1 MKSKSTITPDSTA
14 PTPVNTVFQKTPTGI
29 KGFDEI
35 TFGGLPTNRP
45 TVVIGSSGT
54 GKTFMAIEY
63 ILNGAVLYN
72 EPGLFLTF
80 EEKIEDIIVNAS
92 SLGHDFQKLIA
103 EKKICIEHLN
113 ISSSEIHEVGKY
125 NIDGL
130 FVILSA
136 AIDKIDAKRIVLDSF
151 DTLFSNFDTRILRS
165 EFKKLFHWL
174 KEKKLTAIITAEMG
188 DVFLTRLGIEENVA
202 DCVIELNN
210 RVVNQMS
217 TRRIRIV
224 KYRGSAHGINEY
236 PFILDENGM
245 TIFPL
250 ISKSMDQPVKEDRI
264 LSGIPALDEMLEN
277 KGFYCGSSI
286 LISGTAGTGKTS
298 ITAAFAAHV
307 CKSNISCLFCVFEE
321 MPNQLIRNMQS
332 IGINLSAFQKS
343 SLLHFYYARPSLQN
357 LELHFMAIKEMVK
370 KINPAV
376 IILDPITNLM
386 TEGPNSDV
394 RSMLARF
401 VDYMKTKEITV
412 MFSAAIT
419 IGSISQNTSD
429 EGISSMVDTWIM
441 LQDIEFE
448 GERQKSLYVMKSRGM
463 KHSKKEKEFIISSE
477 GLSLTPFQRNE
488 KGKMKTASVEEL
500 PVVLNDGHSL
510 LK

>member
-1 MKSKSTITPDSTA
+1 MKSKSTIIPDTTTST
-14 PTPVNTVFQKTPTGI
+14 TVNTLFQKTPTGI

-45 TVVIGSSGT
+45 TVIFGSSGT
-54 GKTFMAIEY
+54 GKTYMAIEY
-63 ILNGAVLYN
+63 IINGAVLFN

-80 EEKIEDIIVNAS
+80 EEKIEDLIINAS
-92 SLGHDFQKLIA
+92 SLGHDLQKLIS

-113 ISSSEIHEVGKY
+113 ISSSDINEVGKY
-125 NIDGL
+125 NIDAL
-130 FVILSA
+130 FVILSE
-136 AIDKIDAKRIVLDSF
+136 AIESIGAKRIVLDSF

-165 EFKKLFHWL
+165 EFKKLFYWL
-174 KEKKLTAIITAEMG
+174 KEKKLTAVITAELG
-188 DVFLTRLGIEENVA
+188 DVYLTRLGIEENVA

-217 TRRIRIV
+217 TRVIRII

-236 PFILDENGM
+236 PFVLDEKGM

-250 ISKSMDQPVKEDRI
+250 ISKSMDQPVGTSRI

-277 KGFYCGSSI
+277 KGFYAGSSI

-307 CKSNISCLFCVFEE
+307 CKSNIKCLFCVFEE
-321 MPNQLIRNMQS
+321 MPNQLMRNMQS
-332 IGINLSAFQKS
+332 IGIHLSEFQKT

-370 KINPAV
+370 KIKPAV
-376 IILDPITNLM
+376 VILDPITNLM

-394 RSMLARF
+394 RSMLTRF
-401 VDYMKTKEITV
+401 VDYMKTQEITV
-412 MFSAAIT
+412 MFTAAIT

-441 LQDIEFE
+441 LQDLESG
-448 GERQKSLYVMKSRGM
+448 GERHKSLYVMKSRGM
-463 KHSKKEKEFIISSE
+463 KHSKKEQEFVIASQ
-477 GLSLTPFQRNE
+477 GLSLTPFHKIQVAHV
-488 KGKMKTASVEEL
+488 GQIVT
-500 PVVLNDGHSL
+500 DGHR
-510 LK
+510 